1 MDSINLDMDQATI
14 LEQLASNYEQL
25 PEQDIAVSLDNS
37 TYAQYA
43 MPTDRYRHGEVT
55 LLI

>member
-1 MDSINLDMDQATI
+1 MDQATI